1 MANLEQS
8 TSVEHAETTEKT
20 PSERF
25 DKIFSDGKNAPRVI
39 LNRWHFKKDIVWYNF
54 FWKQILYYEDKMWKK
69 VELFNRKTQ
78 RVTTLCK
85 KWNDLYFR
93 QTFTKISSAIQN
105 ATDSMNISDSFE
117 KLWNDRIWQVLSKFE
132 TESKEMKNK
141 YKSEQQKKFE
151 SKLELV
157 SNEQEKQDQENAD
170 KILDDYLSM
179 A

>member
-1 MANLEQS
+1 MANLEQK
-8 TSVEHAETTEKT
+8 TSVEHTETKEKT

-25 DKIFSDGKNAPRVI
+25 DKIFNDGKNAPKVTR
-39 LNRWHFKKDIVWYNF
+39 NRWHFKKDIVWYDF

-85 KWNDLYFR
+85 KWEDLYFR
-93 QTFTKISSAIQN
+93 QTITKVPAIIQN

-117 KLWNDRIWQVLSKFE
+117 KLWKDKIWQVLSKFE
-132 TESKEMKNK
+132 TESKEMKDK
-141 YKSEQQKKFE
+141 YESQQQKEFE
-151 SKLELV
+151 RKIRLA
-157 SNEQEKQDQENAD
+157 SNEQENQDQDDAD
-170 KILDDYLSM
+170 KMIDDYLSM